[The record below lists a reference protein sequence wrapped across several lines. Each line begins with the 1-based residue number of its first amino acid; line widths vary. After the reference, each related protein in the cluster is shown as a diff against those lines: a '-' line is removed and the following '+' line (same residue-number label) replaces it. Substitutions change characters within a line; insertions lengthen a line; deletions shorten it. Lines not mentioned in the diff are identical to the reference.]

1 MTLTACG
8 IRPTSILTGAEAPTV
23 SSHSVT
29 IYLVNPDG
37 DGLVRRT
44 REYTGT
50 LDITTA
56 MNLLLA
62 GLTDEEKKLG
72 LTSELPTTSAKAI
85 AVQNVIVMPQGVE
98 PPSSKWA
105 VFQVHCTALASRAK
119 VAGVESLPDENCP

>member
-1 MTLTACG
+1 VSLTACG

-23 SSHSVT
+23 SSHTLT
-29 IYLVNPDG
+29 IYLVTPQR

-50 LDITTA
+50 VDITTA
-56 MNLLLA
+56 MNVLLA
-62 GLTDEEKKLG
+62 GLTDEERKLG
-72 LTSELPTTSAKAI
+72 LVTELPTTTGKAV
-85 AVQNVIVMPQGVE
+85 AVLNVIVMPEGVE
-98 PPSSKWA
+98 PPTSKWA

>member
-29 IYLVNPDG
+29 IYLVTPER

-62 GLTDEEKKLG
+62 GLTDEERKLG
-72 LTSELPTTSAKAI
+72 LVSELPTTSAKAV

-119 VAGVESLPDENCP
+119 VAGVESLPNENCP

>member
-8 IRPTSILTGAEAPTV
+8 IRPTSVLTGAEAPTV

-29 IYLVNPDG
+29 IYLVKPER
-37 DGLVRRT
+37 DGLVRRN
-44 REYTGT
+44 RDYTGT
-50 LDITTA
+50 VDITTA

-62 GLTDEEKKLG
+62 GLTDEEQKLG
-72 LTSELPTTSAKAI
+72 LVSELPTTSAKAI